1 MAVSNLSKIFQ
12 RLCQGS
18 VDSVQSGEAL
28 GILDS
33 YLHIDRPIENEIKE
47 KMSLIQKEGGGIVLL
62 IGSAGD
68 GKSHIISSLKKNYTD
83 FNFYNDATVSYSP
96 QKTAVETLSIALDNF
111 NDNNINQT
119 NQKLLLAINLGKLNA
134 LIDYEPFKM
143 KFNTLVKT
151 IKPLF
156 GDNKQII
163 EQPKIKIILFTDY
176 QNFEFLK
183 NDDSEYPIK
192 SSFLSGILNKITNQT
207 DNNPFYKAYLE
218 DKKSNNNDKDPLI
231 LNYELLMN
239 LKVKD
244 SIVKY
249 VIEAIIRFH
258 LNVTPREYFDF
269 IYSIICYPQKYSQKN
284 DFFEALIPSLL
295 FEGGDNKIQKAISLL
310 DPVKNNNR
318 EHDTDLSL
326 LFTSFKIQLTSLF
339 NENSIKMIPNS
350 IIDLTDKFYQNRGKD
365 VERISRFYLR
375 LKHLLSYH
383 SDSKI
388 YLNYLSALRG
398 IYNQDNKVMG
408 ELYNLVMKS
417 IPRHYGSYF
426 SKEKENLIPLD
437 IQGSNYKLFVKLKM
451 KPQQI
456 NISLSN
462 NCLSKFP
469 LSFDMSWECNR
480 EQISLFMN
488 YQLYEYLSLLEKGR
502 FAVSY
507 NNDRDIAFSKFLRK
521 LAEKSEQSEEVIF
534 YSVEGKELTLTES
547 LGSIKLLCK

>member
-18 VDSVQSGEAL
+18 VDSVQSGETL

-33 YLHIDRPIENEIKE
+33 YLHIDRPIENEIKN
-47 KMSLIQKEGGGIVLL
+47 KMSLIQKEGGGIILL

-96 QKTAVETLSIALDNF
+96 QKTAVETLCIALDNF

-134 LIDYEPFKM
+134 LIDYEPFKTN
-143 KFNTLVKT
+143 FNTLVKT

-163 EQPKIKIILFTDY
+163 EQSKIKVVIFTDY

-183 NDDSEYPIK
+183 NDNSDYPIK
-192 SSFLSGILNKITNQT
+192 SSFLLGILDKITNQT
-207 DNNPFYKAYLE
+207 DKNPFYKAYLE

-239 LKVKD
+239 EKVKD

-269 IYSIICYPQKYSQKN
+269 IYSIICYPKKYSQKS

-295 FEGGDNKIQKAISLL
+295 FENGDNKIQKAISLL

-326 LFTSFKIQLTSLF
+326 LFTSFEIKLTSLF
-339 NENSIKMIPNS
+339 NENLIKIIPNS
-350 IIDLTDKFYQNRGKD
+350 IIELTDKFYQNRGKD

-388 YLNYLSALRG
+388 YLNYLSVLRG

-426 SKEKENLIPLD
+426 TKEKENLIPLD
-437 IQGSNYKLFVKLKM
+437 IQGSNYKLFVKLKI
-451 KPQQI
+451 KPQPI
-456 NISLSN
+456 KFPLSD

-469 LSFDMSWECNR
+469 LSFDMSWNCNGD
-480 EQISLFMN
+480 QISLFMN

-507 NNDRDIAFSKFLRK
+507 NNDRDIAFSKFLRD
-521 LAEKSEQSEEVIF
+521 LAEKSDQSEEVIF
-534 YSVEGKELTLTES
+534 YSVEDKEFTLTES
-547 LGSIKLLCK
+547 LGSIKLL